1 MSDSEEELDGGTL
14 PAAAVQQPA
23 VKQEEEEEEE
33 LDGGVIGPPPEEEEE
48 ELDGGVLAEADL
60 YEESDPCYAAA
71 TAQPSW
77 APPGKQGGQVVCVK
91 RGAGEGARV
100 SEGKRFRAE
109 EAEARL
115 AAPKAAPKQELDALP
130 PPQMRFVSG
139 NSAAAEAEASFGSTF
154 GSAGLQGGP
163 EGRGD
168 AENRGGGLGSGGGGL
183 GSGGGGG
190 GGWDEEEMDSGGV
203 GLGGGGGGG
212 GGGDGGWD
220 EEEMDRGK
228 DSGGGGG
235 GTMAERMMAKMGYV
249 AGGGLGKH
257 GEGRAEAILDRGNV
271 GALGLGYA
279 VKGLTDTASTMP
291 EPLSAEE
298 EIEMPAPDWIE
309 LSAPALPVPEAEEL
323 AGWAEEG
330 GRVESID
337 DETGFVDGEI
347 LREMLSA
354 KNVLDEIQDRRAFD
368 DARNRANPFEGVR
381 KEFFINRAAAK
392 MAAMDAACGWIFS
405 YADAEDPA
413 REGTATSNSPDAPF
427 GTAPRPAP
435 SLLHFGDVAAGPGGF
450 SEYLLWRRG
459 GSACG
464 VGFTL
469 RGDHDFTLQ
478 RFHYKALPELFH
490 PYYGPK
496 DDGDLY
502 QSSNLRAL
510 QALVGRQTAGVG
522 LHVVMGDGGFDVS
535 GAENIQEVLNKQLLL
550 MQFASALGCLAEG
563 GHFVCKA
570 FDLFTPFSA
579 GLLYVMYRCFDAV
592 CVYKPAASR
601 PANSERYII
610 CRGLRRANPP
620 AFEYLLTVNDRLNV
634 LKRAWRSSGQKEG
647 DGGQDVTGLAP
658 AALLGMGTPFGSYL
672 ADSNNRLGRLQAKA
686 LRRLV
691 AMLRNPGE
699 RCGDQTATREACLT
713 AWRLPADVP
722 PVTEHPDI
730 ETFYLREVGADDMP
744 RAVEAQPVRGR
755 DFDPESVTA
764 KLRRAEDWVCVE
776 SSAEKPVLMLGAD
789 GEGRRGLVFTWD
801 ANHSTWQLRQEMVLP
816 RGTLLLVE
824 MVAEQTEQGGF
835 QARRP
840 LPSTQYPV
848 PSTHCP
854 LPAACRLLPAACR
867 PLPTA
872 AHC

>member
-1 MSDSEEELDGGTL
+1 
-14 PAAAVQQPA
+14 
-23 VKQEEEEEEE
+23 
-33 LDGGVIGPPPEEEEE
+33 
-48 ELDGGVLAEADL
+48 
-60 YEESDPCYAAA
+60 
-71 TAQPSW
+71 
-77 APPGKQGGQVVCVK
+77 
-91 RGAGEGARV
+91 
-100 SEGKRFRAE
+100 
-109 EAEARL
+109 
-115 AAPKAAPKQELDALP
+115 
-130 PPQMRFVSG
+130 
-139 NSAAAEAEASFGSTF
+139 
-154 GSAGLQGGP
+154 
-163 EGRGD
+163 
-168 AENRGGGLGSGGGGL
+168 
-183 GSGGGGG
+183 
-190 GGWDEEEMDSGGV
+190 
-203 GLGGGGGGG
+203 
-212 GGGDGGWD
+212 
-220 EEEMDRGK
+220 
-228 DSGGGGG
+228 
-235 GTMAERMMAKMGYV
+235 MAKMGYV

-298 EIEMPAPDWIE
+298 EIEMPTPDWIE

-330 GRVESID
+330 NRVESID
-337 DETGFVDGEI
+337 DETGFVDGEV

-405 YADAEDPA
+405 YADAEEPA
-413 REGTATSNSPDAPF
+413 REGGASSNPPDAPF

-478 RFHYKALPELFH
+478 RFHYKAVPELFH

-502 QSSNLRAL
+502 QSTNLRAL
-510 QALVGRQTAGVG
+510 QALVGRQTAGAG
-522 LHVVMGDGGFDVS
+522 LHVVMADGGFDVS

-550 MQFASALGCLAEG
+550 TQFAAALGCLAEG

-610 CRGLRRANPP
+610 CKGLRRANPP

-647 DGGQDVTGLAP
+647 DGGQDVTALAP
-658 AALLGMGTPFGSYL
+658 GALLGLGTPFGSYL
-672 ADSNNRLGRLQAKA
+672 TESNNRLGRLQAKA

-713 AWRLPADVP
+713 AWRLPADAP
-722 PVTEHPDI
+722 PVIEHPDI

-744 RAVEAQPVRGR
+744 RAVEAQPLRGR

-764 KLRRAEDWVCVE
+764 KLRRAEDWVCLE

-801 ANHSTWQLRQEMVLP
+801 AIHSTWQLRQEAVLP

-824 MVAEQTEQGGF
+824 MVAEQTAQGGF
-835 QARRP
+835 QAC
-840 LPSTQYPV
+840 
-848 PSTHCP
+848 CP
-854 LPAACRLLPAACR
+854 LPAAHCPLPTAHCLLPTTHCTLLAACCLLPAACCLLPAACCLLPAACC
-867 PLPTA
+867 PLLTMGSSYQECAHVIDAACLAGQDVRRLAFAERRRRVALLLQGLQADPACLAQQGRGGVRRLPVRIKPVWPWLATPTLFLTLALTLTPTLTLTTLTLTVTTLTLTLTTLTRSASSRCGRCASCQRRWRRARRGARRGGRSGGRGASSSSRGITSCSRAGQRRLSGSCSGATPTKLSTGSTVPTA
-872 AHC
+872 SHAGSRRWRPRW